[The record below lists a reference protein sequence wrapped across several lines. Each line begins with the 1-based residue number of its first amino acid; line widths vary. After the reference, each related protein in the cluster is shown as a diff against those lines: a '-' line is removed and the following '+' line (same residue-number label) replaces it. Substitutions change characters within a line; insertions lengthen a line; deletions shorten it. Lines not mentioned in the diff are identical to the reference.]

1 MADSRKKC
9 LSRLN
14 RELDDNKPSKPT
26 ARLCVTNFR
35 TQNGDYKKKFYV
47 GLDGVGGWG
56 GGERHIYKMLETIKF
71 TNKNFT
77 LSQLL

>member
-56 GGERHIYKMLETIKF
+56 GGGEEHLKKAGNKKINKKKF
-71 TNKNFT
+71 
-77 LSQLL
+77 